1 MKYPY
6 NIKSHI
12 FQRLCVISEKCGK
25 IRSRMAFNTWL
36 PMIGQVQWQF
46 PLTANVFLLFIIYN
60 IQGSDLSLAGVSI
73 FLKYFV
79 LADVR

>member
-1 MKYPY
+1 
-6 NIKSHI
+6 
-12 FQRLCVISEKCGK
+12 
-25 IRSRMAFNTWL
+25 MALNTGL
-36 PMIGQVQWQF
+36 SMIGQVQWQF

-60 IQGSDLSLAGVSI
+60 IQGSDLSLAGVFI